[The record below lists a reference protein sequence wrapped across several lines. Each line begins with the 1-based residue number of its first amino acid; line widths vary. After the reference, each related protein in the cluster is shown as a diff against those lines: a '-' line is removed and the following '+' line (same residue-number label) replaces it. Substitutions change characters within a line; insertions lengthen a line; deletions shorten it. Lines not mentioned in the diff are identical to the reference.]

1 MKRLIGIAALT
12 LIAVLT
18 AGCGTQSPGAVSSA
32 LASSGVTL
40 PTTCDE
46 AFIAA
51 RDAGTATDEQLN
63 AIVATCGSVE
73 AIAQKAAHPTS
84 QASSPSTISR
94 LGCSRDARSSRNWRR
109 RPSAGHDVRSV
120 TRNRDRTVGSGW
132 GWVVHEV
139 HSDCRPWPA
148 SRAEGWTTWPRH
160 PRRSRQRLTEFAPS
174 NSLSDG
180 APWKRSTTSRR
191 TPRAGTR

>member
-73 AIAQKAAHPTS
+73 AIAQKAAQSDFAGVIAVDDLEAWALARCQEFPELA
-84 QASSPSTISR
+84 ASPIC
-94 LGCSRDARSSRNWRR
+94 G
-109 RPSAGHDVRSV
+109 P
-120 TRNRDRTVGSGW
+120 
-132 GWVVHEV
+132 
-139 HSDCRPWPA
+139 
-148 SRAEGWTTWPRH
+148 
-160 PRRSRQRLTEFAPS
+160 
-174 NSLSDG
+174 
-180 APWKRSTTSRR
+180 
-191 TPRAGTR
+191 

>member
-73 AIAQKAAHPTS
+73 AIAQKAAQSDFAGVIAADDLEAWVLARCQESPQLAALRHLRAVTS
-84 QASSPSTISR
+84 VAATRHRGLTVSR
-94 LGCSRDARSSRNWRR
+94 
-109 RPSAGHDVRSV
+109 
-120 TRNRDRTVGSGW
+120 
-132 GWVVHEV
+132 
-139 HSDCRPWPA
+139 
-148 SRAEGWTTWPRH
+148 
-160 PRRSRQRLTEFAPS
+160 
-174 NSLSDG
+174 
-180 APWKRSTTSRR
+180 TS
-191 TPRAGTR
+191 